1 MIRRLSVCLLAI
13 AAVAA
18 SAVSTGA
25 QGQIRLGTLECY
37 GRGGM
42 TFVVGSVHEFDC
54 TFRPDGGFPGP
65 ESYRGVVR
73 RVGLDI
79 GFTDSVSVGWIV
91 LAPTNRI
98 GRGELSGTYV
108 GAAANASV
116 GIGLGGN
123 ALVGGSNNTFALQPL
138 SVQGQTGLN
147 VAAGIAQLELY
158 GR

>member
-1 MIRRLSVCLLAI
+1 MIRRLSVCLLAT
-13 AAVAA
+13 AAFAA

-25 QGQIRLGTLECY
+25 QGSLRAGVLECY

-73 RVGLDI
+73 RVGLDL
-79 GFTDSVSVGWIV
+79 GFTDSVSVGWVV

-98 GRGELSGTYV
+98 GRGELAGTYV

-116 GIGLGGN
+116 GVGVGGN
-123 ALVGGSNNTFALQPL
+123 ALVGGSNNTFALQPVSL
-138 SVQGQTGLN
+138 QGQTGLN

>member
-13 AAVAA
+13 AAVAL
-18 SAVSTGA
+18 SAVSASA
-25 QGQIRLGTLECY
+25 QGQLRAGVLECY

-54 TFRPDGGFPGP
+54 TFRPDGGYPP

-73 RVGLDI
+73 RVGLDL
-79 GFTDSVSVGWIV
+79 GFTDSASVGWIV

-116 GIGLGGN
+116 GIGVGAN
-123 ALVGGSNNTFALQPL
+123 ALVGGSNNTFALQPVSL
-138 SVQGQTGLN
+138 QGQTGLN
-147 VAAGIAQLELY
+147 VAAGVAQLELY